1 MTFLSDFSLRD
12 AYVAQVK
19 GRILTAVP
27 EVNIVDITH
36 EVSSYTIISAAWL
49 LYTTYCWFPRG
60 SIHLAVVDP
69 GVGTQ
74 RALIVLEKED
84 HIFIGPDNGIF
95 SFLYGEATVREV
107 IWKPADH
114 VCNTFHA
121 RDIFAPLVV
130 EILNGVEPS
139 SLGRLKVDP
148 VSFDI
153 RSHMVVHID
162 NFGNIV
168 TNIEGSLLKTGYALQ
183 VAGHSIGRIVQT
195 FDDLRP
201 GELGLVCGSVSTI
214 EIVARQKSAADM
226 LGVTVGMPTELLFS

>member
-1 MTFLSDFSLRD
+1 LSDFGLRD

-19 GRILTAVP
+19 GRIFTAVP

-36 EVSSYTIISAAWL
+36 EILSYTIISAAWL
-49 LYTTYCWFPRG
+49 VYTTYCWFPRG
-60 SIHLAVVDP
+60 SIHMTVVDP

-84 HIFIGPDNGIF
+84 HIFVGPDNGIF
-95 SFLYGEATVREV
+95 SFLFEEAAVRE
-107 IWKPADH
+107 ILWRPADH

-139 SLGRLKVDP
+139 SLGKLKVDP
-148 VSFDI
+148 VSFDT
-153 RSHMVVHID
+153 RSHMVVYID
-162 NFGNIV
+162 KFGNIV
-168 TNIEGSLLKTGYALQ
+168 TNIEGSLLKTGCALQ
-183 VAGHSIGRIVQT
+183 VAGHSIVRIVQT

-201 GELGLVCGSVSTI
+201 GELGLVCGSASTI

-226 LGVTVGMPTELLFS
+226 LCATVGMPTELLFP